1 MVAQFTQRVGNK
13 IVTGSS
19 VAQPQWSRTYNDCG
33 WRRTWIGLILHFIRR
48 VKNVGVLIKFARRR
62 LQLLKGSVNDMLV
75 SHCYHLSRWPLPDL
89 SNAFIAHAAVFGL
102 DQQLCI
108 ARMALE
114 RIFNRLHLTQTGKVI
129 GIDLSQLG
137 QLIISVA
144 APQSCQQ
151 RKQTTG
157 MRMDQKLHQL
167 IIGKLILFC
176 QA

>member
-1 MVAQFTQRVGNK
+1 
-13 IVTGSS
+13 
-19 VAQPQWSRTYNDCG
+19 
-33 WRRTWIGLILHFIRR
+33 
-48 VKNVGVLIKFARRR
+48 
-62 LQLLKGSVNDMLV
+62 MLV
-75 SHCYHLSRWPLPDL
+75 SHCHHLGRWPLPDL

-114 RIFNRLHLTQTGKVI
+114 RIFNHLHLTQTGKVI
-129 GIDLSQLG
+129 GIDLGQLG

-144 APQSCQQ
+144 APQSRQQ